1 MKDCLPKEG
10 HEDPGKEQLFLATL
24 PGEQL
29 LPWDVGLWQRGWF
42 KLRSHSPLPGRWA
55 QTIQAEPQPHSALGH
70 GVLGSSSY

>member
-29 LPWDVGLWQRGWF
+29 LPWDVGLWQRKATKG
-42 KLRSHSPLPGRWA
+42 LVQA
-55 QTIQAEPQPHSALGH
+55 QVT
-70 GVLGSSSY
+70 